1 MNRQHPDSDT
11 QPMMMERWLTQRVS
25 SLHGRLHDALRV
37 ALSQYVLN
45 GLTVSLGLVL
55 IMLGVFA
62 VAGLAGAATASVGI
76 LITSLPDVPAPRR
89 RKLMQMLPAPLMGAP
104 LFVLVQM
111 VRQDE
116 LLLGTVLVA
125 GTFLATMM
133 MAWGKRGGPICF
145 SLIFS
150 MLFSMAAPPV
160 ETLEKIAIHAGWF
173 LGGSALYLVWA
184 VFTTHILNRR
194 YRAQLLADC
203 LYSFAQILRTQARRF
218 SGSVDHNALMGSMLR
233 QQAALAD
240 QLQNTRDVVL
250 ESPTKPRRQRL
261 AAILVSLLE
270 ARDHQIACDLDLD
283 VLPRCDIGPDVL
295 PALQVALS
303 TTAARLE
310 ALGMSLLLGLPRS
323 MIAPLQDLR
332 PGLVGVL
339 PPRAQPGDAPPDLQ
353 MRTPDAAAL
362 LHSLADRI
370 GHINDETLKMAAL
383 ARGDVAP
390 EIATVRAQ
398 WQLFVSATVWSWKPL
413 LGQLTWRA
421 PTLRHAMRA
430 TLAVGTGYAVS
441 LHLPWV
447 AHDYWILLTITAV
460 MRGNLAQT
468 VERRNSRVA
477 GTLLGCG
484 LVMLILATHPG
495 APAVFMVVALAMGLA
510 HAFALR
516 RYIYTAIAATVAGL
530 LQAHLL
536 LVGVQFNFAV
546 GERMADTLLGAA
558 LAWLFSYVLP
568 AWERNQIPALVRRS
582 AAAQLEHARHAL
594 ALLDAAQ
601 TSDLPWRLARREAYN
616 SLSDLTLATQ
626 RSLAEPKKVRPA
638 LEPLEALQA
647 RSYQLLAQLTA
658 VKSMLLLRRGQ
669 LDLGIARPAIDA
681 ASRYIAAE
689 LGENPPAVLDTGV
702 LPASPP
708 PAGQP
713 HQSRPDPLLANDL
726 TPWLLRRLALSCTM
740 AAELRLAVA
749 RAQGNP
755 ACPPQPKQ
763 PAALG
768 MPTTRHK

>member
-1 MNRQHPDSDT
+1 
-11 QPMMMERWLTQRVS
+11 MMMERWLMRRVS
-25 SLHGRLHDALRV
+25 NLHGRLRTALRV

-55 IMLGVFA
+55 IMLAIFE

-89 RKLMQMLPAPLMGAP
+89 RKLMQMLPAPLLGAP
-104 LFVLVQM
+104 LFVLVQL

-116 LLLGTVLVA
+116 LLLGVVLVA

-160 ETLEKIAIHAGWF
+160 ETLDKIAAHAGWF
-173 LGGSALYLVWA
+173 LGGSSLYLLWA
-184 VFTTHILNRR
+184 VFTTHLLNRR

-203 LYSFAQILRTQARRF
+203 LYSFAQILRTQTRRF
-218 SGSVDHNALMGSMLR
+218 SESPDHEALMGTMLR

-250 ESPTKPRRQRL
+250 ESPTKPQRQRL

-283 VLPRCDIGPDVL
+283 VLLRGTVSPGVL
-295 PALQVALS
+295 QALQEALN

-310 ALGMSLLLGLPRS
+310 ALGMSLLIGLPRR

-332 PGLVGVL
+332 PELAEVL
-339 PPRAQPGDAPPDLQ
+339 PPRTEAGDRPPDFQ
-353 MRTPDAAAL
+353 MQAPDAASL
-362 LHSLADRI
+362 LHSMADRI
-370 GHINDETLKMAAL
+370 GHINDETVKMAAL
-383 ARGDVAP
+383 ARSDVAP
-390 EIATVRAQ
+390 EIAAVRTQ

-421 PTLRHAMRA
+421 PTLRYALRA

-484 LVMLILATHPG
+484 AVMLILATHPG
-495 APAVFMVVALAMGLA
+495 APVVFTVVALAMGLA

-516 RYIYTAIAATVAGL
+516 RYLYTAIAATVAGL

-558 LAWLFSYVLP
+558 LAWIFSYVLP

-582 AAAQLEHARHAL
+582 AVAQLEHARHAL

-601 TSDLPWRLARREAYN
+601 TSDLAWRLARREAYN

-626 RSLAEPKKVRPA
+626 RSLAEPKNVRPA
-638 LEPLEALQA
+638 LEPLEALQT

-658 VKSMLLLRRGQ
+658 VKTMLLLRRGQ
-669 LDLGIARPAIDA
+669 LNLAVARPALDA
-681 ASRYIAAE
+681 ASRCIAAE
-689 LGENPPAVLDTGV
+689 LSGKQPAVSGTSA
-702 LPASPP
+702 LPAIPP
-708 PAGQP
+708 LAGQP
-713 HQSRPDPLLANDL
+713 FQPRPDPLVAHDL
-726 TPWLLRRLALSCTM
+726 TPWLLRRLSLACAM
-740 AAELRLAVA
+740 AAELRLAAA
-749 RAQGNP
+749 RAQGKPNQHS
-755 ACPPQPKQ
+755 AQ
-763 PAALG
+763 PA
-768 MPTTRHK
+768 